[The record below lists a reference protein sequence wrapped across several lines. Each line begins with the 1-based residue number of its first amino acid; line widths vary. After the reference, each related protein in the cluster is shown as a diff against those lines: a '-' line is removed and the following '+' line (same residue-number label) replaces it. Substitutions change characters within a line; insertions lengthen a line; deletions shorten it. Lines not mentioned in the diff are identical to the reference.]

1 MTEKTLLASVV
12 LFRELYDSDKDIYDV
27 IAEFIKAA
35 LIFGQKWTVNT
46 TEATR
51 LLSREFELSIPEA
64 VVGTTLHKRLYKR
77 DHVLTFDKGQYMVVQ
92 EKRESSRPIIEEF
105 EKVKKQQ
112 ETLLARLISYVEA
125 YRGTLTETERTSITE
140 CFCDYLFDKSS
151 VTRFSKDIS
160 TFIIGSQDEPGFT
173 DQLNAVR
180 EGFVLYDGV
189 RHTSD
194 LSHIGTWRDRLT
206 VYLDTEHLFNAV
218 GFNGA
223 LHQQLFR
230 DFSGLASD
238 VRSKG
243 NRLISLRYFSEC
255 VDEVSR
261 FFHVAERIIDGKASL
276 DPSKPAMAAII
287 DKCGTK
293 SDVLAKKAKFMADL
307 RALGILEADESAFQI
322 DAKYNVESVA
332 LLQKVRSELIAKERE
347 LNEEKCLS
355 TLRMFTKINALRQG
369 RNAGPFES
377 AGHVFVS
384 GSFIAHYLAFHPD
397 IRGDNGGV
405 PYATD
410 LEFITNRLWFKL
422 HKGLAKGSSHPQS
435 LNVLAKAQ
443 VVLATQINN
452 SVSEKYDQIQEAY
465 AAGKLSQVDAQ
476 HIFNELRARV
486 CAPEALTAESVH
498 SALKFFDH
506 TDYQHHLREQSLLLE
521 QAEEGRKAVSEL
533 AAIREAEQF
542 RRRKTV
548 NALSLFA
555 HSLIA
560 LLILG
565 FIFFCFYFFY
575 KLVTNLAT
583 PQDSPLEILGIM
595 ISLIFGLFPLL
606 KFRVITFWIKRS
618 HSKLVE
624 RALERAQQLA
634 PPQS

>member
-35 LIFGQKWTVNT
+35 LIFGKKWTVNT
-46 TEATR
+46 TEATQ
-51 LLSREFELSIPEA
+51 LLSCEFELSIPEA

-77 DHVLTFDKGQYMVVQ
+77 DHVLTIDKGGQYMVVQ
-92 EKRESSRPIIEEF
+92 ENRESSRLIIEEF

-125 YRGTLTETERTSITE
+125 YRGTLTEKERTSITE

-151 VTRFSKDIS
+151 VTRFSEDIS
-160 TFIIGSQDEPGFT
+160 SFIIRSQNEPGFT
-173 DQLNAVR
+173 EQLNAVR

-194 LSHIGTWRDRLT
+194 LGHIGTWRDRLT

-243 NRLISLRYFSEC
+243 NRIILLRYFSEC
-255 VDEVSR
+255 ADEVNR
-261 FFHVAERIIDGKASL
+261 FFYVAELIIDGKVSL

-287 DKCGTK
+287 DKCSTK
-293 SDVLAKKAKFMADL
+293 SDVLAKKTKFMSDL

-322 DAKYNVESVA
+322 DTKYNVGSVA
-332 LLQKVRSELIAKERE
+332 LLQKVKSELTAKERE
-347 LNEEKCLS
+347 FNEEKCIS

-377 AGHVFVS
+377 VGHVFVS
-384 GSFIAHYLAFHPD
+384 GSFLANYLAFHPD
-397 IRGDNGGV
+397 IRGENGGV

-443 VVLATQINN
+443 VVLATQINS
-452 SVSEKYDQIQEAY
+452 SVSEKYDQIQEDY
-465 AAGKLSQVDAQ
+465 TAGKLNQVDAQ
-476 HIFNELRARV
+476 YLFNELRTKV
-486 CAPEALTAESVH
+486 HAPETLTAESVN
-498 SALKFFDH
+498 SALEFLDH
-506 TDYQHHLREQSLLLE
+506 KSYQHHLREQSLLIE
-521 QAEEGRKAVSEL
+521 QAEEGRRAVSEL
-533 AAIREAEQF
+533 AAIREAALF
-542 RRRKTV
+542 RRRKIV
-548 NALSLFA
+548 NALSLSA

-560 LLILG
+560 LLFVG
-565 FIFFCFYFFY
+565 FVFLCFYFSY

-583 PQDSPLEILGIM
+583 PQDSPLAILEIM
-595 ISLIFGLFPLL
+595 ISLIFGIVPLI
-606 KFRVITFWIKRS
+606 KFRAITFWIKRS

-624 RALERAQQLA
+624 RILEARVTTRFT
-634 PPQS
+634 